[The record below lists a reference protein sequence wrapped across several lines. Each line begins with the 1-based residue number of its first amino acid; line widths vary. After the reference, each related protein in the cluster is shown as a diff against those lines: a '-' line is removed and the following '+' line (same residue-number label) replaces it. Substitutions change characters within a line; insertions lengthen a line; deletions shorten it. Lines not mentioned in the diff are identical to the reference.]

1 MVVARAVKGKKNRNL
16 PTLKANVKSIAK
28 ES

>member
-1 MVVARAVKGKKNRNL
+1 MTLVKAVKGMKNKKI